1 MNPQNR
7 PQGPLDIRPLHKRKR
22 LWAVGAALFALG
34 AMGGTQSAQDEVD
47 AAQALAAK
55 PVPTVTATATT
66 TATAT
71 ATVTAEPKPAPTVTK
86 TKKVTTPGPTV
97 TVTRTARAAAGS
109 GTGNGGGSSSSSS
122 DSGSEACSITSNAGN
137 CYQAGQYCRN
147 GDHGAST
154 TTAGGTRITCTYR
167 SNGWRWS
174 YS

>member
-1 MNPQNR
+1 MNPQNQWQR
-7 PQGPLDIRPLHKRKR
+7 PADIRPLHKRKR

-34 AMGGTQSAQDEVD
+34 AIGGTQSAQDEVD

-55 PVPTVTATATT
+55 PVPTITA

-71 ATVTAEPKPAPTVTK
+71 ATVTATPKPEPTPTVTK

-97 TVTRTARAAAGS
+97 TVTKTAQAAAGS
-109 GTGNGGGSSSSSS
+109 GTSNSAGRNSN
-122 DSGSEACSITSNAGN
+122 SGSGTCSIVSNSGN

-147 GDHGAST
+147 SDHGATT
-154 TTAGGTRITCTYR
+154 TTAGGARITCRYS
-167 SNGWRWS
+167 SNAWRWS